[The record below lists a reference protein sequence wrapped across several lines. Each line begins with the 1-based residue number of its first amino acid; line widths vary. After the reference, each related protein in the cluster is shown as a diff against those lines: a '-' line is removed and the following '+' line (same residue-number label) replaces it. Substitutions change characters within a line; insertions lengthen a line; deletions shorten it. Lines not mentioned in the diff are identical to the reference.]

1 MSEGGARP
9 ADRFERGPGGTDNAR
24 VATRPGREWGTGSI
38 RWAGLFGF
46 PEHTRRTPAG
56 TRTLPRSTV
65 RIVDGAAF
73 AVTGG
78 ALRSWAVRQQGD
90 RGPTRDLPRPGPVGL
105 TEPWSIPT
113 ASGYPHRALAAPGG
127 GPAAGAPRPSWPE
140 SRGTA
145 AGLSRTIR
153 RHQRK
158 RDGSGGEALRRVVT
172 DTEPKGH
179 RTVGWGI
186 SRTRTS
192 RGSRQLS

>member
-9 ADRFERGPGGTDNAR
+9 ADRFERGLGGTDNAR
-24 VATRPGREWGTGSI
+24 VATRPEREWETGSI

-56 TRTLPRSTV
+56 TPTLPRSTV

-78 ALRSWAVRQQGD
+78 ALRSWAVRLQGD
-90 RGPTRDLPRPGPVGL
+90 RRPTRDLPRPGPVGL

-127 GPAAGAPRPSWPE
+127 GPAAGGPSAQLAGVAGHSRRALQDDPPPPE
-140 SRGTA
+140 
-145 AGLSRTIR
+145 RT
-153 RHQRK
+153 
-158 RDGSGGEALRRVVT
+158 RRVGRGGVAAC
-172 DTEPKGH
+172 GH
-179 RTVGWGI
+179 RH
-186 SRTRTS
+186 RTQGTPHS
-192 RGSRQLS
+192 WLGH